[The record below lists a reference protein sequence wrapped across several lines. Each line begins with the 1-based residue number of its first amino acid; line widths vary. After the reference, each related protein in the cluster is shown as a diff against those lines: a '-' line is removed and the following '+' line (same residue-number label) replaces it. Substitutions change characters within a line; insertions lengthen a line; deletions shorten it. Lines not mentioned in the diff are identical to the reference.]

1 MADELKVDT
10 QEFLAFYKAL
20 SQTDP
25 ELKKALRKNM
35 RTLAKPILADV
46 RRAEMAIPSKN
57 TPGPKGAGGES
68 FLGLRASLVTATKV
82 DFSGT
87 GRGAVLSIRVS
98 KSKFEAVSGRP
109 RSLPWHVEGRLKRKW
124 RHPIFGRRA
133 TGADFYD
140 QPPQPYLWK
149 TVSTHQPRLENAVGQ
164 AVNEVLQQIQAK
176 NK

>member
-10 QEFLAFYKAL
+10 KEFLAFYKAL

-35 RTLAKPILADV
+35 RSLAKPILADV
-46 RRAEMAIPSKN
+46 RRAEMNIPSKN
-57 TPGPKGAGGES
+57 TGGPSGDAS
-68 FLGLRASLVTATKV
+68 FLGLRASLVSATKI

-109 RSLPWHVEGRLKRKW
+109 RSLPWHIEGRLKRKW
-124 RHPIFGRRA
+124 RHPIFGRRE

-149 TVSTHQPRLENAVGQ
+149 TVSTHQPRLESAVYE
-164 AVNEVLQQIQAK
+164 AVNEVLGQIQAK